1 MYWLPKQHKNP
12 TGSRFI
18 VSGSQCTT
26 KTISQNISK
35 ALKIVQKS
43 IKFQLTYDHKFKK
56 SSAYWIIDNSHSVH
70 ESIQNINI
78 CSKAKSVYTADFS
91 TLYTLIPI
99 NQLKARL
106 KIAIDLGFKVSG
118 KEFIKCN
125 AKNATWSA
133 KKPKNPKLVYL
144 SKQDLIHWID
154 VLLDNI
160 YIHFNDKIFKQ
171 IVGIPTGSNCS
182 QELANLYLLSYEYEH
197 VCGLLEDG
205 MEEAAFTEYAFRYI
219 DDLLS
224 LNDVGYLERV
234 YDDIYPSEMKLNKT
248 NTTSICCDY
257 LDINITIK
265 NGKFVSKIYDKRQD
279 FNFNVISLPH
289 MSSNVPVGPT
299 YGVFMSQ
306 LNRYLVANNDIVGF
320 YSETKTLVNKLV
332 KQGFKLNKLK
342 YFLAKF
348 INKNLL
354 KFTFKFWKPFQISQC
369 Y

>member
-1 MYWLPKQHKNP
+1 MLH
-12 TGSRFI
+12 GVLR
-18 VSGSQCTT
+18 
-26 KTISQNISK
+26 
-35 ALKIVQKS
+35 
-43 IKFQLTYDHKFKK
+43 
-56 SSAYWIIDNSHSVH
+56 
-70 ESIQNINI
+70 
-78 CSKAKSVYTADFS
+78 S
-91 TLYTLIPI
+91 T
-99 NQLKARL
+99 
-106 KIAIDLGFKVSG
+106 
-118 KEFIKCN
+118 
-125 AKNATWSA
+125 
-133 KKPKNPKLVYL
+133 L

-197 VCGLLEDG
+197 VCSLLEDG
-205 MEEAAFTEYAFRYI
+205 MEEAAFTEYVSRYI

-224 LNDVGYLERV
+224 LNDMGYLERM
-234 YDDIYPSEMKLNKT
+234 YSDIYPSEMKLNKT
-248 NTTSICCDY
+248 NSNSICCDY
-257 LDINITIK
+257 LDINIIIK

-332 KQGFKLNKLK
+332 KQGFQLSKLK